1 MRPSSA
7 RRIKSHGPEKQIA
20 CPELLSPDERGGCH
34 HSLLKV
40 IYLKTTNHI
49 SATLLLHKLRTSPIT
64 HAGLVLG
71 LCNFDHK
78 QAFYFGENHYA
89 GTIGT
94 FSHLNENN
102 RLVCKVSFST
112 LQGYKLGNILVGQLW
127 LIISGHV
134 MESFN
139 FTILWPILHL

>member
-1 MRPSSA
+1 MWPSSA
-7 RRIKSHGPEKQIA
+7 HRIKSHGPEKQIA

-49 SATLLLHKLRTSPIT
+49 SATLLLHKLRIT
-64 HAGLVLG
+64 HAGLG
-71 LCNFDHK
+71 LCNSNHK
-78 QAFYFGENHYA
+78 QALYFGENYA

-112 LQGYKLGNILVGQLW
+112 LQGYKLWNTLVGQLW

-139 FTILWPILHL
+139 FTILWPILHLWNAKT